1 MSPFTGITCLIAFV
15 TAGCATSLLWD
26 GLPQGQSHVGAS
38 QEDKMMT
45 WGLGDAISQN
55 PVLCLGT
62 WGPLGWMGL
71 TAMFSYSG
79 VPLL

>member
-1 MSPFTGITCLIAFV
+1 
-15 TAGCATSLLWD
+15 
-26 GLPQGQSHVGAS
+26 
-38 QEDKMMT
+38 MMT